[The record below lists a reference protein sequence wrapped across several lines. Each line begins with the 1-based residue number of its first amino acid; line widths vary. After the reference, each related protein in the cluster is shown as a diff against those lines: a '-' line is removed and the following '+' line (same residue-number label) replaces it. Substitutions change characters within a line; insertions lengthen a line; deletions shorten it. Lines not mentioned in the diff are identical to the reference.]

1 MQERSGR
8 LLFVAQSQGPRTH
21 ILMKIGLVS
30 PYDWSY
36 PGGVRDHVWHLA
48 SEFIAQGHDVRI
60 LAPASGPKRKIPEK
74 HVYKIGWTTPIP
86 ANGSIA
92 RVAAFDPALTL
103 RVRRILQREKF
114 DILHVHE
121 PLVPGLSLAALRCS
135 QTVTVGTFH
144 TASDV
149 SLTSTFNLAYAS
161 LVPFLRPLWRRLDGR
176 ITVSN
181 AAYAFITH
189 YFPDDYRIIPNGV
202 TLDQF
207 EKKAEPLSMFMD
219 GKQNIL
225 FLGRFE
231 KRKGA
236 KYLLRAIPAI
246 REYQPNTRFIFV
258 GEGRL
263 RPGFQR
269 FVERH
274 GWQDVV
280 FTGYVPNEDKARYFA
295 SADVFCAPA
304 TGGESLGIV
313 LLEAMAA
320 GKPIVASD
328 ISGYATVITNGAD
341 GLLTPPRNSEELA
354 TAIGQLLTHESLRQ
368 RFIQAGLQKAREYAW
383 PHVAAQ
389 VLDYYDELIAES
401 KRPRGRKIY
410 G

>member
-1 MQERSGR
+1 
-8 LLFVAQSQGPRTH
+8 
-21 ILMKIGLVS
+21 MKIGLVS

-48 SEFIAQGHDVRI
+48 NEFMDQGHDVRI

-74 HVYKIGWTTPIP
+74 NVYKIGWTTPIP

-92 RVAAFDPALTL
+92 RVVVFDPALTM
-103 RVRRILQREKF
+103 RVRRVLQRENF
-114 DILHVHE
+114 DVLHIHE
-121 PLVPGLSLAALRCS
+121 PLVPGLSLAALRAAQCI
-135 QTVTVGTFH
+135 TVATFH
-144 TASDV
+144 ASSEV
-149 SLTSTFNLAYAS
+149 NLTSTFNLAYAS
-161 LVPFLRPLWRRLDGR
+161 LVPFLRPMWRRLDGR
-176 ITVSN
+176 IVVSS
-181 AAYAFITH
+181 ATYKFITH
-189 YFPDDYRIIPNGV
+189 YFPADYRIIPNGIN
-202 TLDQF
+202 LHHFGQDIKPF
-207 EKKAEPLSMFMD
+207 PALKD

-225 FLGRFE
+225 FVGRFE

-246 REYQPNTRFIFV
+246 REHHPNTRFIFV

-269 FVERH
+269 YVERR
-274 GWQDVV
+274 GWRDVV
-280 FTGYVPNEDKARYFA
+280 FTGYVSNEDKARYFA

-320 GKPIVASD
+320 GKPIVASNV
-328 ISGYATVITNGAD
+328 SGYATVVSHGVD
-341 GLLTPPRNSEELA
+341 GLLTPPRSSEDLA
-354 TAIGQLLTHESLRQ
+354 EAIGQLLTYEPLRQ
-368 RFIQAGLQKAREYAW
+368 RFILAGQQKVHEYVW

-389 VLDYYDELIAES
+389 VLDYYLELIDELKHA
-401 KRPRGRKIY
+401 KGRKIY

>member
-1 MQERSGR
+1 
-8 LLFVAQSQGPRTH
+8 
-21 ILMKIGLVS
+21 MKIGIVS

-48 SEFIAQGHDVRI
+48 NEFMAQGHDVRI

-74 HVYKIGWTTPIP
+74 YVYKIGWTTPIP

-92 RVAAFDPALTL
+92 RVAAFDPALAL
-103 RVRRILQREKF
+103 RVRRVLQREKF
-114 DILHVHE
+114 DILHIHE

-144 TASDV
+144 ASSEV

-161 LVPFLRPLWRRLDGR
+161 LVPFLRPMIRRLHGR
-176 ITVSN
+176 IAISSAT
-181 AAYAFITH
+181 YKFITH
-189 YFPDDYRIIPNGV
+189 YFPADYRIIPNGV
-202 TLDQF
+202 RLDRAGQDARPF
-207 EKKAEPLSMFMD
+207 PEFMD

-236 KYLLRAIPAI
+236 KYLLRAIPTI
-246 REYQPNTRFIFV
+246 REAHPNTRFIFV

-269 FVERH
+269 FVERR
-274 GWQDVV
+274 GWRDVV
-280 FTGYVPNEDKARYFA
+280 FTGFVPNEDKARYFA
-295 SADVFCAPA
+295 SAHVYCSPA

-320 GKPIVASD
+320 GKPIVASN
-328 ISGYATVITNGAD
+328 ISGYATVVTHGVD
-341 GLLTPPRNSEELA
+341 GLLTPPRSSEDLA
-354 TAIGQLLTHESLRQ
+354 DAVGQLLTYEALRQ
-368 RFIQAGLQKAREYAW
+368 RFIQAGLQKASEYAW
-383 PHVAAQ
+383 PHVATR
-389 VLDYYDELIAES
+389 VLDYYSEIIDEQKHS
-401 KRPRGRKIY
+401 TGRKIY